1 VQHIQLYQKKAR
13 QGPRITPYHFP
24 PYSFTHIQLWFMTL
38 LCRPPE
44 PLSLFHVQA
53 KAVRNPLFSTGHSFK
68 EDLEQATAISMA
80 EASRGK
86 ETGKQS
92 KLKAIKVT
100 RQTDAARH
108 RSGMDSCELR
118 DQAVS
123 PTYKIGTQGTLGVLS
138 HPVTITTPT
147 HSCPEHL
154 EDDNSKIEVLVKLP
168 RRKSMRWT
176 FRRSHRVGLIIMML
190 HGQGFD
196 MRKHQLYIEKSKHAL
211 VDYRRLQ
218 DEGIQQ
224 GHVLVVKRAAGTP
237 FS

>member
-1 VQHIQLYQKKAR
+1 
-13 QGPRITPYHFP
+13 
-24 PYSFTHIQLWFMTL
+24 ML
-38 LCRPPE
+38 LCRTPK
-44 PLSLFHVQA
+44 PLNLFHVQA
-53 KAVRNPLFSTGHSFK
+53 KAVPNPLFSTGHSFK
-68 EDLEQATAISMA
+68 EELEKATAISIA
-80 EASRGK
+80 EAGRGK
-86 ETGKQS
+86 DTGKQS
-92 KLKAIKVT
+92 KLRAIKVT
-100 RQTDAARH
+100 RETDAARH
-108 RSGMDSCELR
+108 RSEMEPCQLR

-154 EDDNSKIEVLVKLP
+154 EDDHSRIEVVVKLP

-196 MRKHQLYIEKSKHAL
+196 MRKHQLYIEKSNHAL

-224 GHVLVVKRAAGTP
+224 GQVLVVKRATGMS